1 MALRSINTLAIG
13 AGGCGLEMG
22 LHLSGVPARPVCY
35 VEREAFAAANLV
47 QKIETGRLAP
57 APIWDD
63 ARTFDGRPWRG
74 VVDLIASGYPCQ
86 PFSAAGKGLGEA
98 DPRHLWPTLRR
109 IIGEVEPGVCFF
121 ENSPRHVKHG
131 LDKVWRDLRELGFWV
146 EAGLFSAQEAGAD
159 HIRERLFILATNPNK
174 FPLRKFPERGQGRT
188 QATLKRDTEP
198 RHDGEAGPVPDAD
211 RARLEGA
218 EPEQEGR
225 GTRPADVCIE
235 NDPDADLDGLE
246 GFAEARL
253 HAQGQRGHDADGLC
267 SWYDGLSGEPWDRR
281 SPIPVPSLWSK
292 GCVECGLFGVVNGL
306 AMGLDLDG
314 VTYGDVTEQRVR
326 ALWPDLSRKE
336 IQKRI
341 WRIQAAAL
349 LRDRLPERGAQER
362 RPGAGCLQQE
372 GAEAPEGGV
381 RDLRGFRE
389 AAGASQGSELAQQQ
403 PFQLDDAVHI
413 LSLVIASRTGRL
425 QETEKALSRLR
436 VAIGADRSVWETQAA
451 QEKVWGSASYEEK
464 IEWLLGA
471 CAGVANSQRNHRLF
485 VAGNGVVP
493 PVAALAF
500 DTLGAK
506 FG

>member
-1 MALRSINTLAIG
+1 MAVRSTNTLAIG

-121 ENSPRHVKHG
+121 ENSPRHLKHG
-131 LDKVWRDLRELGFWV
+131 LDKVWRDLREMGFWV
-146 EAGLFSAQEAGAD
+146 EAGTFTAQEVGAD
-159 HIRERLFILATNPNK
+159 HIRERLFILAAHPDRY
-174 FPLRKFPERGQGRT
+174 PLRNESERGQGRA
-188 QATLKRDTEP
+188 QAALKRDAEP

-211 RARLEGA
+211 RSGLEGA

-225 GTRPADVCIE
+225 GPGLADVCEEYGTYANI
-235 NDPDADLDGLE
+235 DGFQ
-246 GFAEARL
+246 GFAPPRV
-253 HAQGQRGHDADGLC
+253 HAEGERGDDSDGLC
-267 SWYDGLSGEPWDRR
+267 SWYDGLSREPWG
-281 SPIPVPSLWSK
+281 SGVPVPQPS
-292 GCVECGLFGVVNGL
+292 VQRVFNGV
-306 AMGLDLDG
+306 APKLDLC
-314 VTYGDVTEQRVR
+314 VR
-326 ALWPDLSRKE
+326 
-336 IQKRI
+336 
-341 WRIQAAAL
+341 
-349 LRDRLPERGAQER
+349 RL
-362 RPGAGCLQQE
+362 
-372 GAEAPEGGV
+372 
-381 RDLRGFRE
+381 
-389 AAGASQGSELAQQQ
+389 
-403 PFQLDDAVHI
+403 
-413 LSLVIASRTGRL
+413 
-425 QETEKALSRLR
+425 
-436 VAIGADRSVWETQAA
+436 
-451 QEKVWGSASYEEK
+451 
-464 IEWLLGA
+464 
-471 CAGVANSQRNHRLF
+471 RNHRLF

-506 FG
+506 FDESP